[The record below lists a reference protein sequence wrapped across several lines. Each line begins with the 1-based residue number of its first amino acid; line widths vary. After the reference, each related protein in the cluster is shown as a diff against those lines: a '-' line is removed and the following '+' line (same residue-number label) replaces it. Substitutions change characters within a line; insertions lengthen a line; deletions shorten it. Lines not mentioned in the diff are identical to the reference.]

1 MKKTSTTALTA
12 EELDKKF
19 DSGADIIE
27 HLDLSTVHRPG
38 LEPRRINIDLPD
50 HMLAKL
56 DKQAALRGV
65 TRQSLIKMWL
75 FERLETLSK

>member
-1 MKKTSTTALTA
+1 MNKTSITALTA

-19 DSGADIIE
+19 DSGVDIIK
-27 HLDLSTVHRPG
+27 HLDLSTAHRPG

>member
-1 MKKTSTTALTA
+1 MSALFGAKPKDEWHIKTAMRRTL
-12 EELDKKF
+12 
-19 DSGADIIE
+19 
-27 HLDLSTVHRPG
+27 LDLSTAHRPG